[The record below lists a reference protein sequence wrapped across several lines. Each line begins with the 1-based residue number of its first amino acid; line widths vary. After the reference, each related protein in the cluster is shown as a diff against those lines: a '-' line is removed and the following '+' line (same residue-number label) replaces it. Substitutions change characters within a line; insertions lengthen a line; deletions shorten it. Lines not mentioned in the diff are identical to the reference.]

1 MRTIV
6 RCIPLATVLLVAGLQ
21 FGPAGRLGAQTPSNT
36 PPYLV
41 EWVYKVKWGHQEEF
55 FDIFKKTQVPV
66 LDEEKQLGYVVD
78 YTIYSGTSHR
88 TGEDVRYDYRV
99 VIAYKNE
106 ASSKHGSE
114 VEKQVFPDQAAFK
127 REDQETLGS
136 DARALGRAD
145 SRHRSTRSPL
155 TKDGTSLVMRAGL
168 VDHLIT

>member
-1 MRTIV
+1 MNQ
-6 RCIPLATVLLVAGLQ
+6 PKNAPHYSLLLAVAALVVLVASADPLWGQ
-21 FGPAGRLGAQTPSNT
+21 QTSVNPSASASEK
-36 PPYLV
+36 PFLV

-66 LDEEKQLGYVVD
+66 LDREKQLGYVVD

-99 VIAYKNE
+99 VIAYKDE

-127 REDQETLGS
+127 REDQKRWDLTLAHW
-136 DARALGRAD
+136 DAPIRVIDPHGR
-145 SRHRSTRSPL
+145 P
-155 TKDGTSLVMRAGL
+155 
-168 VDHLIT
+168 